1 MKAVIVHGAGRLEIS
16 DMDVPAMGPYDSL
29 VKIDACATCTGTD
42 LSIIDGSFAFLQP
55 YPVALGHES
64 TGLVAE
70 VGERVRNFSPGQRV
84 TRPACVL
91 PGQTVNG
98 VTSNWGGF
106 AEYGLV
112 HDSVA
117 EAEDG
122 GEGGGMSEISR
133 VPLPDDVDAVSASL
147 SINQREILSVVKR
160 MELRG
165 DARFAV
171 VGSGYNG
178 LLFAF
183 FAKHFGATQVVM
195 LGSAARAGLALG
207 GFGVD
212 AFFDYRDKAAPEAA
226 ADALAGAATHV
237 VDAVGSQ
244 VSVGLSRKLLAEGTA
259 FGCYGV
265 HEHAA
270 IQPAVEEIAKTHPAP
285 EMWTDEPGTVEDW
298 YELWKAGAFAFEGMI
313 GGIMPFSETVAAF
326 DRIRSRRA
334 VKLVLVM

>member
-1 MKAVIVHGAGRLEIS
+1 MKAAIVRGPGQLELV
-16 DMDVPAMGPYDSL
+16 DMDVPRMGPYDCL

-70 VGERVRNFSPGQRV
+70 IGERVRYFSPGRRV
-84 TRPACVL
+84 TRPACIL
-91 PGQTVNG
+91 PGQTVEG
-98 VTSNWGGF
+98 ITSNWGGF

-112 HDSVA
+112 HDGVA

-122 GEGGGMSEISR
+122 GESGGMSGISR

-160 MELRG
+160 MELPG
-165 DARFAV
+165 GTRFAV

-183 FAKHFGATQVVM
+183 FAEHFGAAQVVM
-195 LGSAARAGLALG
+195 LGSAARAGLAQG

-212 AFFDYRDKAAPEAA
+212 AFFDYRDPAA
-226 ADALAGAATHV
+226 ADAALAELGDRPTHV

-244 VSVGLSRKLLAEGTA
+244 ASIELSRKLLAEETA

-285 EMWTDEPGTVEDW
+285 EMWTDEPGTVDDW
-298 YELWKAGAFAFEGMI
+298 YGMWKAGAFAFEGMI
-313 GGIMPFSETVAAF
+313 GGIMPFGETAAAF
-326 DRIRSRRA
+326 DRVKRREA

>member
-1 MKAVIVHGAGRLEIS
+1 MKAAIVQEPGRLDLNEI
-16 DMDVPAMGPYDSL
+16 DVPEVGPYDCL
-29 VKIDACATCTGTD
+29 VNIDACATCTGTD
-42 LSIIDGSFAFLQP
+42 LSIIDGSFVFLKP

-64 TGLVAE
+64 TGLIVEA
-70 VGERVRNFSPGQRV
+70 GERVRYFQPGQRV
-84 TRPACVL
+84 TRPACIL
-91 PGQTVNG
+91 PGQTVDG
-98 VTSNWGGF
+98 IASNWGGF

-112 HDSVA
+112 HDGVA
-117 EAEDG
+117 ESEDG
-122 GEGGGMSEISR
+122 GEGGGMAGISR
-133 VPLPDDVDAVSASL
+133 VPLPADVDAVSAAL

-165 DARFAV
+165 GARLAV

-183 FAKHFGATQVVM
+183 FAKHYGAAKVAM

-207 GFGVD
+207 GFRAD
-212 AFFDYRDKAAPEAA
+212 AFFDYQDQAA
-226 ADALAGAATHV
+226 AQAALDALDGAPTHV

-244 VSVGLSRKLLAEGTA
+244 ASVDLSRKLLAEGTA

-270 IQPAVEEIAKTHPAP
+270 IQPAVEEIAKDHSAL
-285 EMWTDEPGTVEDW
+285 EMGTDEPGTVDDW
-298 YELWKAGAFAFEGMI
+298 YGMWKAGAFAFEGMI

-326 DRIRSRRA
+326 DRVKRREA

>member
-1 MKAVIVHGAGRLEIS
+1 MKAAIVQGAGRLELA
-16 DMDVPAMGPYDSL
+16 DMDVPEMGRYDCL

-64 TGLVAE
+64 TGRVAE
-70 VGERVRNFSPGQRV
+70 VGERVRNFKPGQRV

-91 PGQTVNG
+91 PGRTFG
-98 VTSNWGGF
+98 GITSNWGGF

-112 HDSVA
+112 HDGVA

-122 GEGGGMSEISR
+122 GEGGGMSGISR
-133 VPLPDDVDAVSASL
+133 VPLPDDVDAISASL

-160 MELRG
+160 MELPG
-165 DARFAV
+165 GTRFAV

-183 FAKHFGATQVVM
+183 FAKHYGAERVAMV
-195 LGSAARAGLALG
+195 GSPGREGLALG
-207 GFGVD
+207 GFGVN
-212 AFFDYRDKAAPEAA
+212 AFFDYHDDDAPRA
-226 ADALAGAATHV
+226 ALAELGGGATHV

-244 VSVGLSRKLLAEGTA
+244 ASIELCRRLLGPETA

-270 IQPAVEEIAKTHPAP
+270 IQPAVEEIAKTRPAP
-285 EMWTDEPGTVEDW
+285 QMWTDEPGTVDDW
-298 YELWKAGAFAFEGMI
+298 HSMWKAGAFAFEGMI

-326 DRIRSRRA
+326 DRIRRREA

>member
-1 MKAVIVHGAGRLEIS
+1 MKAAIVHGPGRLELV
-16 DMDVPAMGPYDSL
+16 DMDVPGMGPYDCL

-55 YPVALGHES
+55 YPVAIGHES
-64 TGLVAE
+64 TGLVVE
-70 VGERVRNFSPGQRV
+70 VGERVRHFSPGQRV
-84 TRPACVL
+84 TRPACIL
-91 PGQTVNG
+91 AGQAVGG

-112 HDSVA
+112 HDGVA

-122 GEGGGMSEISR
+122 GEGGGMTGISR

-160 MELRG
+160 MELDAG
-165 DARFAV
+165 ARFAV

-183 FAKHFGATQVVM
+183 FARHFGAGQVVM
-195 LGSAARAGLALG
+195 LGSAARAGLGLA
-207 GFGVD
+207 GFGAD
-212 AFFDYRDKAAPEAA
+212 AFFDYRDPGAPEAA
-226 ADALAGAATHV
+226 LAELDGGPTHV
-237 VDAVGSQ
+237 VDAVGSRA
-244 VSVGLSRKLLAEGTA
+244 SVALCRKLLGPGTA

-270 IQPAVEEIAKTHPAP
+270 IQPAVEEIAKDHLAP
-285 EMWTDEPGTVEDW
+285 QMWTDEPGTVSDW
-298 YELWKAGAFAFEGMI
+298 HAMWKAGAFAFEGMV

-326 DRIRSRRA
+326 GRIERREA